1 MPFVAVRIASKP
13 NTTMTAVKIAA
24 AATSS
29 CICCLND
36 LPPSSPER
44 SRGAPPSKVVTLAA
58 ADFFAGF
65 SFGAPFASALPLPRP
80 MFNARRFIAMFY
92 PSMPP
97 LIGGATPSLAR
108 VRQRAP
114 PRACPARAP
123 LPLNPRL
130 QELAVV
136 DEFVHVQLPPQP
148 AVAVHEAG
156 ALPRL
161 LAPPRLAL
169 ELLEFAQAE
178 HPVDQ
183 QRRAHVGASRDEQQP
198 RVRRCRRRVAA
209 LECREIDHAEEVA
222 ADVGE
227 PAKPRLR
234 ERHVRDRRNRN
245 HLARLLELDEPELV
259 ADLHAEPRRR
269 RVRRRRL
276 VQPANEVLLELAQAD
291 PACHRRSV
299 PSPPRR
305 AARSSRGA
313 APRRSA

>member
-1 MPFVAVRIASKP
+1 
-13 NTTMTAVKIAA
+13 MTAVKINA

-36 LPPSSPER
+36 LPASSPER
-44 SRGAPPSKVVTLAA
+44 GRGAPPSKVVALVAA
-58 ADFFAGF
+58 PFFAGF
-65 SFGAPFASALPLPRP
+65 SFGAAFASALPLPSP

-97 LIGGATPSLAR
+97 IVSVARPGAARNRR
-108 VRQRAP
+108 VRA
-114 PRACPARAP
+114 PARAP
-123 LPLNPRL
+123 LPLNSRL
-130 QELAVV
+130 QKLAVV

-148 AVAVHEAG
+148 AVPVHEAG

-161 LAPPRLAL
+161 LPPPRLAL
-169 ELLEFAQAE
+169 ELLEFAQSE

-183 QRRAHVGASRDEQQP
+183 QGRAHVVAIRHEQQP
-198 RVRRCRRRVAA
+198 RVRRRWRRLAT
-209 LECREIDHAEEVA
+209 LERREIDHAEEVA

-227 PAKPRLR
+227 PAKPGLR
-234 ERHVRDRRNRN
+234 ERHARDRRHRT
-245 HLARLLELDEPELV
+245 HLARLFDLDEPELV

-269 RVRRRRL
+269 SIRRRRL
-276 VQPANEVLLELAQAD
+276 VQPADEILLELAQAD

-299 PSPPRR
+299 PSPPCR
-305 AARSSRGA
+305 AVRSSRGA